1 MRRSIVHAVGHRV
14 RMVGRAGLSRARC
27 RRSIR
32 GSDHTIVTHDA
43 VLRNVR
49 FRLRGS
55 GHRIVIGPQA
65 RLSDLVITMEG
76 TGHDLQIGRNVRIHA
91 GAMSFYD
98 DRGTVTIGDH
108 TAIYEASFGVMEGGR
123 ISVGEACLFAT
134 AVDIRNGDSHSI
146 IDVASGSRLNAAAD
160 VVIAEH
166 VWLGARV
173 MVLKGSRIA
182 ANSIVGAGSIVAGAL
197 PEGCVAAGVPARVVA
212 QGVTW
217 RGERV

>member
-1 MRRSIVHAVGHRV
+1 
-14 RMVGRAGLSRARC
+14 MVGRAALNRARC

-32 GSDHTIVTHDA
+32 GTGHAIVTQDA

-55 GHRIVIGPQA
+55 DHRIVIGPQA
-65 RLSDLVITMEG
+65 RLSGLVICMEG
-76 TGHDLQIGRNVRIHA
+76 TGHQLFIGSDVRVHA

-98 DRGTVTIGDH
+98 DRCTISIGDR
-108 TAIYEASFGVMEGGR
+108 TSIYEASFGVMEGGR
-123 ISVGEACLFAT
+123 ISVGESCLFAS
-134 AVDIRNGDSHSI
+134 AVDVRNGDSHSI
-146 IDVASGSRLNAAAD
+146 IDVASGGRLNAAAD
-160 VVIAEH
+160 VVIGEH

-197 PEGCVAAGVPARVVA
+197 PGGCIAAGAPARVIA
-212 QGVTW
+212 HGVTW
-217 RGERV
+217 RRERV